1 MKKILFSLLAVAALA
16 ACSKNDD
23 DNNSGDGGG
32 SATSTVNNT
41 LPKKITETKT
51 ETGKEYRSVIT
62 YHYDTDGR
70 FISAIYQFY
79 FNGAQTPTSTSI
91 IKDSYENNLLKK
103 NRGRN

>member
-1 MKKILFSLLAVAALA
+1 MKHFLVSLLAVAALA
-16 ACSKNDD
+16 ACNKND

-51 ETGKEYRSVIT
+51 EAGKEYRSVTT

-91 IKDSYENNLLKK
+91 I
-103 NRGRN
+103 